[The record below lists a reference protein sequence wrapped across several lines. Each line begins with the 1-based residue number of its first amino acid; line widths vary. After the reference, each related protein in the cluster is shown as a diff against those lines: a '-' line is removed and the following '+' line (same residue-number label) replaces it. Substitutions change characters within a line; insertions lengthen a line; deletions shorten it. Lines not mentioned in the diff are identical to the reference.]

1 MAICQSRLLF
11 SLQQWKS
18 AFSSALLPNVLK
30 RIVITLAW
38 SLFMIIPCC
47 HRWAVSSQVC
57 TICVFSKVVVVV
69 VDPEVYAW
77 WRRAGNQPH
86 KKWSPHKKAVRKCLL
101 GRKRINYH
109 NSLAI
114 LKLPV
119 MSSILFLLLRRIILD
134 PEYALLFRFLSFGI
148 ISKKLLSFLWYMK
161 YFST

>member
-1 MAICQSRLLF
+1 M
-11 SLQQWKS
+11 
-18 AFSSALLPNVLK
+18 
-30 RIVITLAW
+30 
-38 SLFMIIPCC
+38 
-47 HRWAVSSQVC
+47 
-57 TICVFSKVVVVV
+57 VVV
-69 VDPEVYAW
+69 VDAEVYAW

-161 YFST
+161 YFSTWIWQVSNNIIVHRLALLIEFLKKVMYCSNA